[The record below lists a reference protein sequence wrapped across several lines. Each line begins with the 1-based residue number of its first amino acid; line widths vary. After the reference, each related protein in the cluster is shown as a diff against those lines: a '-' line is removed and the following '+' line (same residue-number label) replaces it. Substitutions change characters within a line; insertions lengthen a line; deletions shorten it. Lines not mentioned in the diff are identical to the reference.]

1 MKCLKTLVFLTLFAS
16 LGAEAQVESRMDF
29 GMLPVTATRT
39 RDMLLTNYNS
49 TVLRG
54 ISHTISG
61 DSFSVQSD
69 CPEQRRS
76 GLSCR
81 YRITFSCYREGY
93 QAGMLEIFTSDKNH
107 RVHLSGVCNRI
118 NTPEPRPPAPR
129 P

>member
-1 MKCLKTLVFLTLFAS
+1 MKCLKTLVFLTLLAP
-16 LGAEAQVESRMDF
+16 LGAAAQVESRMDF
-29 GMLPVTATRT
+29 GMLPVSATRT

-69 CPEQRRS
+69 CPEQLRS

-93 QAGMLEIFTSDKNH
+93 QSGTLAIFTSDKDYE
-107 RVHLSGVCNRI
+107 VHLSGVCNRI